1 MRSTIG
7 VTVAFVITLFL
18 IWTNEVT
25 SWTAAAILVWLAA
38 TAAAVILVFRSPKGR
53 SARHRLFRS
62 PSGRSKRLGAGRST
76 TTRAIEVKPKRLPNH
91 HKP

>member
-7 VTVAFVITLFL
+7 VTVAFVMTLLL

-38 TAAAVILVFRSPKGR
+38 TAAAVMLVLRSPKGR
-53 SARHRLFRS
+53 SARHGLFRS
-62 PSGRSKRLGAGRST
+62 QSGRSKRLDTGRSPA
-76 TTRAIEVKPKRLPNH
+76 TRALDTKPKRLPNH